1 MGKGEEVLSCGAG
14 PRDGEM
20 GWDVEKYKRL
30 VSVGLDQG
38 ESADVL
44 LTLHSELLGNH
55 RTDKPGAQVKDRSL
69 HMKQH
74 TLQSD
79 VPSISG
85 LWQRRD
91 TRLRQGGRA
100 GI

>member
-38 ESADVL
+38 DV
-44 LTLHSELLGNH
+44 
-55 RTDKPGAQVKDRSL
+55 
-69 HMKQH
+69 
-74 TLQSD
+74 
-79 VPSISG
+79 
-85 LWQRRD
+85 
-91 TRLRQGGRA
+91 GRVV
-100 GI
+100 G